1 MYSEMG
7 GAGVIAMLS
16 KLDSKVLLCTSS
28 GSNCLHL
35 PCFIAPALVL
45 VGSRESYEYEDYEEE
60 YG

>member
-1 MYSEMG
+1 MG